1 MKLFDIQKYIKKNPP
16 AGCEIIRSCDGFF
29 TFAVVIPMLNENENA
44 EKFFQSLTSA
54 IKFADDEKILVAA
67 VVNCHENSPDEY
79 KKDNFL
85 LLERLRKNE
94 FKISDLAIFD
104 HTSPG
109 KTLKNGVGEA
119 RKIGMDGI
127 LDFFDTNDFDNAV
140 ICSLDADTIIGKN
153 YFVNIRKGMTQ
164 NKSCGVLTF
173 DVRHQSD
180 AEKHEFI
187 AQYENYLHSYRS
199 GLEYANSPYAFFTVG
214 SAFAVRASAYIKA
227 GGMRK
232 LKAGEDFYFL
242 QSAVKSTQVKHY
254 PQVTVHPSARFSPRV
269 PFGTGV
275 ALQMICDNEKEF
287 TVFPPEAFEALKK
300 VISEATPENLCDIKK
315 FLSSL
320 PAESADFFIQH
331 GFEENWQKVI
341 NNMPRPQLQN
351 AFLLHWFDGLKTL
364 QFIKHIANS
373 YQ

>member
-1 MKLFDIQKYIKKNPP
+1 MSHGL
-16 AGCEIIRSCDGFF
+16 
-29 TFAVVIPMLNENENA
+29 
-44 EKFFQSLTSA
+44 SL
-54 IKFADDEKILVAA
+54 KILDIPFTV
-67 VVNCHENSPDEY
+67 SRLTDGGMPDLTHPYTFFARTE
-79 KKDNFL
+79 DEISLVCPTAFVPAET
-85 LLERLRKNE
+85 ERRE
-94 FKISDLAIFD
+94 DGWHAFC
-104 HTSPG
+104 
-109 KTLKNGVGEA
+109 V
-119 RKIGMDGI
+119 DGI

-140 ICSLDADTIIGKN
+140 ICSLDADTIIGKD

-180 AEKHEFI
+180 AEKHESI

-364 QFIKHIANS
+364 QFIKHISNS